1 MPNVLKLVDFWK
13 VILWTG
19 AFLALI
25 YKAEIIYKDYSKNL
39 YHLKLHG
46 RKNSARQWLPV
57 FREHLLYFREP
68 ETYSLHLIP
77 LLNSP

>member
-46 RKNSARQWLPV
+46 RKNSAQVSDFQCLGDNS
-57 FREHLLYFREP
+57 YISG
-68 ETYSLHLIP
+68 SLRSTHFT
-77 LLNSP
+77 SFHS